1 MAVLKQ
7 IWQNFERWVAVFLI
21 ALLTA
26 ILFVEVLFRY
36 LLYKSVG
43 WISEFS
49 GFIFVWFLYL
59 SVSYITGQN
68 AHIRM
73 QILDLFTPKR
83 YIQYVDLCM
92 SFLWLAFNVMMTYY
106 GIQLVLSVIQYP
118 FKTPILDISMAYP
131 YAIIP
136 LSFGLMTIHLS
147 INIYNESKVKLNP
160 TTISFG

>member
-1 MAVLKQ
+1 MVVLKN
-7 IWQNFERWVAVFLI
+7 IWQNFDRWVAVFLI
-21 ALLTA
+21 AFLTV

-36 LLYKSVG
+36 LLYRSVG

-59 SVSYITGQN
+59 SVSYITGRN
-68 AHIRM
+68 SHIRV

-83 YIQYVDLCM
+83 YIQHVDICM
-92 SFLWLAFNVMMTYY
+92 NFLWLAFNVLMTYY

-136 LSFGLMTIHLS
+136 IAFGLMTIRLS
-147 INIYNESKVKLNP
+147 INIYNDIKARPNNE
-160 TTISFG
+160 

>member
-1 MAVLKQ
+1 MTVLKH
-7 IWQNFERWVAVFLI
+7 IWRNFERWVAVFLI
-21 ALLTA
+21 AFLTA
-26 ILFVEVLFRY
+26 ILFVEVLYRY

-68 AHIRM
+68 SHIRV

-83 YIQYVDLCM
+83 YIQYVDLGM
-92 SFLWLAFNVMMTYY
+92 GFLWLAFNVLMTYY

-136 LSFGLMTIHLS
+136 LSFGLMTIRLS
-147 INIYNESKVKLNP
+147 INIYNDIKGKTKSNV
-160 TTISFG
+160 G

>member
-7 IWQNFERWVAVFLI
+7 IWQNFERWIAVFLI
-21 ALLTA
+21 AFLTA
-26 ILFVEVLFRY
+26 ILFVEVLYRY

-43 WISEFS
+43 WITEFS
-49 GFIFVWFLYL
+49 GFIFVWFLYF

-68 AHIRM
+68 SHIRV
-73 QILDLFTPKR
+73 QILDLFTSKR

-92 SFLWLAFNVMMTYY
+92 SFLWLGFNVLMTYY

-136 LSFGLMTIHLS
+136 LAFGLMTIRLS
-147 INIYNESKVKLNP
+147 INIYNDIKGKTESND
-160 TTISFG
+160 G

>member
-1 MAVLKQ
+1 MTVLKH

-21 ALLTA
+21 AFLTA
-26 ILFVEVLFRY
+26 ILFVEVLYRY
-36 LLYKSVG
+36 LLYRSVG

-68 AHIRM
+68 SHIRV
-73 QILDLFTPKR
+73 QIIDLFTSKR
-83 YIQYVDLCM
+83 YIHYVDLCM
-92 SFLWLAFNVMMTYY
+92 SFLWLAFNILMTYY

-136 LSFGLMTIHLS
+136 LSFGLMTIRLS
-147 INIYNESKVKLNP
+147 INIYNDIKGKTKSNDD
-160 TTISFG
+160 

>member
-1 MAVLKQ
+1 MAVLKN
-7 IWQNFERWVAVFLI
+7 IWQNFDRWVAVFLI
-21 ALLTA
+21 AFLTI

-36 LLYKSVG
+36 LLYRSVG

-59 SVSYITGQN
+59 SVSYITGKN
-68 AHIRM
+68 SHIRV

-83 YIQYVDLCM
+83 YIQYVDICM
-92 SFLWLAFNVMMTYY
+92 NFLWLAFNVLMTYY

-131 YAIIP
+131 YAVIP
-136 LSFGLMTIHLS
+136 LTFGLMTIRLS
-147 INIYNESKVKLNP
+147 INIYNDITGKAKSNND
-160 TTISFG
+160 

>member
-21 ALLTA
+21 AFLTA

-49 GFIFVWFLYL
+49 GFISVWFLYL

-68 AHIRM
+68 AHIRV

-136 LSFGLMTIHLS
+136 LSFGLMTIRLS
-147 INIYNESKVKLNP
+147 INIYNDIKGKTKSNDD
-160 TTISFG
+160 

>member
-1 MAVLKQ
+1 MTVLKH

-21 ALLTA
+21 AFLTA
-26 ILFVEVLFRY
+26 ILFVEVLYRY

-68 AHIRM
+68 SHIRV
-73 QILDLFTPKR
+73 QILDLFTSKR
-83 YIQYVDLCM
+83 YIQYVDLGM
-92 SFLWLAFNVMMTYY
+92 SFLWLAFNILMTYY

-136 LSFGLMTIHLS
+136 LSFGLMTIRLS
-147 INIYNESKVKLNP
+147 INIYNDIKGKTESNDD
-160 TTISFG
+160 

>member
-21 ALLTA
+21 AFLTV
-26 ILFVEVLFRY
+26 ILFVEVLYRY

-68 AHIRM
+68 SHIRV
-73 QILDLFTPKR
+73 QILDLFTPKS
-83 YIQYVDLCM
+83 YIKYVDLCM
-92 SFLWLAFNVMMTYY
+92 SFLWLGFNVLMTYY

-136 LSFGLMTIHLS
+136 LAFGLMTIRVS
-147 INIYNESKVKLNP
+147 KNIYNDIKGKTKSNDD
-160 TTISFG
+160 